1 MEVVKMEKVL
11 ILLILLAF
19 ASPSYAA
26 TAYKW
31 VDKEGVVSFTDD
43 YSNVPPEYRARV
55 STEVMEETPS
65 VGVPTSAQATPPK
78 IEVVKTNSY
87 GSGEPY
93 WMEKVRFWRKQLS
106 EATENYEKVYKEF
119 MGQAESLVRVRFGS
133 KTQYEMGS
141 YALRGLARQL
151 EEYRAKIVEAEKM
164 LDQLSKE
171 AEDAKA
177 NLESLE
183 PKIARPAK
191 GIAPTEKE
199 EINTDIYGRD
209 KTWWR
214 EKISPW
220 REQLKEATKN
230 YERVREEFIKQGG
243 ELGPFRWGGL
253 SLTQYQFISLRLNG
267 LNGQMARYQA
277 QIAEANEMLGKLSRE
292 AIETKA
298 DPAWL
303 E

>member
-1 MEVVKMEKVL
+1 MKKVL

-31 VDKEGVVSFTDD
+31 VDKQGVVNFTDD
-43 YSNVPPEYRARV
+43 YSNVPPEYRGQV

-65 VGVPTSAQATPPK
+65 VGVPTSPQATPQK
-78 IEVVKTNSY
+78 IEEAKTDSY
-87 GSGEPY
+87 GLSETNRR
-93 WMEKVRFWRKQLS
+93 EKVRFWEEQLS
-106 EATENYEKVYKEF
+106 EATENYENVYKEF

-133 KTQYEMGS
+133 KTQYKMGT
-141 YALRGLARQL
+141 YALRGLAQQL
-151 EEYRAKIVEAEKM
+151 EEYRARIAKAEEM
-164 LDQLSKE
+164 LDELSKE
-171 AEDAKA
+171 TGEAKA
-177 NLESLE
+177 NLESPE

-191 GIAPTEKE
+191 EIVPTERE

-220 REQLKEATKN
+220 RDQLKEASKN

-267 LNGQMARYQA
+267 LNDQMAKYQA

-292 AIETKA
+292 AVEAKA

>member
-1 MEVVKMEKVL
+1 MKKVL
-11 ILLILLAF
+11 ILLILLTF

-31 VDKEGVVSFTDD
+31 VNKQGVVNFTDD
-43 YSNVPPEYRARV
+43 YSNVPPEYRGQV
-55 STEVMEETPS
+55 STEVMEETPP
-65 VGVPTSAQATPPK
+65 VGVPTSGQATPPK
-78 IEVVKTNSY
+78 IEVAKTDTY
-87 GSGEPY
+87 GSVEPN
-93 WMEKVRFWRKQLS
+93 WMEKVRFWKEQLS
-106 EATENYEKVYKEF
+106 EATENYENVYKEF

-133 KTQYEMGS
+133 KTQYKMGS
-141 YALRGLARQL
+141 YALRALTRQL
-151 EEYRAKIVEAEKM
+151 EEYRAKIVKAEKM
-164 LDQLSKE
+164 LDELSKE
-171 AEDAKA
+171 TEEAKA
-177 NLESLE
+177 NLESPE
-183 PKIARPAK
+183 PKIARPAQ
-191 GIAPTEKE
+191 GIVPAERG
-199 EINTDIYGRD
+199 EINMDIYGRD

-220 REQLKEATKN
+220 REQLKEASEN

-267 LNGQMARYQA
+267 LNDQMARYQA
-277 QIAEANEMLGKLSRE
+277 QIAEANDMLGKLSRE
-292 AIETKA
+292 AKETKA

>member
-1 MEVVKMEKVL
+1 MRKIL
-11 ILLILLAF
+11 ILLILLVF
-19 ASPSYAA
+19 VSPAYAA

-31 VDKEGVVSFTDD
+31 VDKEGVVNFTDD

-55 STEVMEETPS
+55 STEVMGETPS
-65 VGVPTSAQATPPK
+65 VGVPTSPQAAPQK
-78 IEVVKTNSY
+78 IEEAKTDIY
-87 GSGEPY
+87 GLGETNGG
-93 WMEKVRFWRKQLS
+93 EKVRFWKEQLS
-106 EATENYEKVYKEF
+106 EATENYENVYKEF

-141 YALRGLARQL
+141 YALRALARQL
-151 EEYRAKIVEAEKM
+151 QEYRAKIVKAEEM
-164 LDQLSKE
+164 LDELSKE
-171 AEDAKA
+171 TEEAKA

-183 PKIARPAK
+183 PKIARPAQE
-191 GIAPTEKE
+191 IVPTEKE
-199 EINTDIYGRD
+199 GINTDIYGRD

-220 REQLKEATKN
+220 KEQLKEATKN

-243 ELGPFRWGGL
+243 ELGPFRWGRL
-253 SLTQYQFISLRLNG
+253 SLTQYQFISLRLND
-267 LNGQMARYQA
+267 LNDQMAKYQA
-277 QIAEANEMLGKLSRE
+277 QIAEADEMLGKLSKE

-303 E
+303 N

>member
-1 MEVVKMEKVL
+1 MKKVL

-43 YSNVPPEYRARV
+43 YSNVPPEYRDRV
-55 STEVMEETPS
+55 STEVMEETSS
-65 VGVPTSAQATPPK
+65 VGVPTSPQATPPK
-78 IEVVKTNSY
+78 TEVEKTDIY

-93 WMEKVRFWRKQLS
+93 RMEKVRVWREQLS

-119 MGQAESLVRVRFGS
+119 MGQAESLVRVRYGS

-141 YALRGLARQL
+141 YALRALAREL

-164 LDQLSKE
+164 LDELSKE
-171 AEDAKA
+171 AEEGKA
-177 NLESLE
+177 NLEPLE
-183 PKIARPAK
+183 PKIARPAQE
-191 GIAPTEKE
+191 IVPTKRE
-199 EINTDIYGRD
+199 ETSTDIYGRD

-220 REQLKEATKN
+220 REQLKEASKN

-243 ELGPFRWGGL
+243 EMGPFRWGGL

-267 LNGQMARYQA
+267 LNDQMVRYQS
-277 QIAEANEMLGKLSRE
+277 QIAEANEMLGKLSKE
-292 AIETKA
+292 AIESKA

>member
-1 MEVVKMEKVL
+1 MKKVP

-26 TAYKW
+26 TVYKW
-31 VDKEGVVSFTDD
+31 VDKAGVVSFTDD
-43 YSNVPPEYRARV
+43 YSNVPPEYRAQV
-55 STEVMEETPS
+55 STEVMVETPS

-78 IEVVKTNSY
+78 TEVAKTDIY

-93 WMEKVRFWRKQLS
+93 RMEKVSFWKEQLS
-106 EATENYEKVYKEF
+106 EATENYENVYREF
-119 MGQAESLVRVRFGS
+119 MGQAESLVRVRYGS
-133 KTQYEMGS
+133 KTQYKMGT

-151 EEYRAKIVEAEKM
+151 EEYRAKIVEAEEM
-164 LDQLSKE
+164 LDELSKE
-171 AEDAKA
+171 AEEAKA
-177 NLESLE
+177 NLEPLE
-183 PKIARPAK
+183 PKIARPAQE
-191 GIAPTEKE
+191 IVPTERE
-199 EINTDIYGRD
+199 EISTDIYGRD

-220 REQLKEATKN
+220 REQLKEASKN

-267 LNGQMARYQA
+267 LNDQMARYQA
-277 QIAEANEMLGKLSRE
+277 QIAEANEMLGRLSRE
-292 AIETKA
+292 AIESKA

>member
-1 MEVVKMEKVL
+1 MRKIF
-11 ILLILLAF
+11 ILLILLVF
-19 ASPSYAA
+19 ISPAYAA

-31 VDKEGVVSFTDD
+31 VDKEGVVNYTDD
-43 YSNVPPEYRARV
+43 YGNVPPEYRGRV

-65 VGVPTSAQATPPK
+65 VGVPTSPQATPQK
-78 IEVVKTNSY
+78 IEEARTDIY
-87 GSGEPY
+87 RRDETLRR
-93 WMEKVRFWRKQLS
+93 EKVRFWKEQLL
-106 EATENYEKVYKEF
+106 EATENYEYVYKQF
-119 MGQAESLVRVRFGS
+119 MEQAESLVRVKFGS
-133 KTQYEMGS
+133 KTQYEIGS
-141 YALRGLARQL
+141 LALRGLAQQL
-151 EEYRAKIVEAEKM
+151 EEYRAKIVKAEKM
-164 LDQLSKE
+164 LDELSKE
-171 AEDAKA
+171 AEEAKA
-177 NLESLE
+177 HLESLE
-183 PKIARPAK
+183 PKIAGPAQ
-191 GIAPTEKE
+191 GIVPTERE

-220 REQLKEATKN
+220 KEQLKEASKN
-230 YERVREEFIKQGG
+230 YERVQEEFIKQGG

-267 LNGQMARYQA
+267 LNDQMARYQA
-277 QIAEANEMLGKLSRE
+277 QIAEANEMLGKLSKE